1 MPPDERDLRS
11 TAERLVRAAGLAGPV
26 ALDRLPGGRNNRVYR
41 VTVANGMEVVL
52 KSYHADARDGRDR
65 LGAEWAFLTF
75 AWERGVHDVPQPL
88 ASDAASR
95 AGLYGF
101 VRGRKLG
108 AGEVRATH
116 VSAALDFVCRV
127 NAGSNPEALAPG
139 ADACFSLADHIAAVD
154 RRMAHIG
161 TLDAA
166 APLREDAERFI
177 AGYLV
182 PAWDGVRER
191 ILRGARERDI
201 AMDAR
206 LGPEQTCISPS
217 DFGFHNAILGSD
229 GKLTFL
235 DFEYAGRDDPAKL
248 ACDFFCQPDV
258 PVPLSHY
265 DTFLSGLGEG
275 RGDAAKLATRCA
287 LLIDAY
293 RIKWLC
299 IMLNDFQP
307 IGAARREFAEP
318 GARADRCVRQLARVT
333 RGLELIGI
341 HGA

>member
-41 VTVANGMEVVL
+41 VTLADGTEVVL
-52 KSYHADARDGRDR
+52 KNYHADARDDRDR
-65 LGAEWAFLTF
+65 LGSEWTFLAF
-75 AWERGVHDVPQPL
+75 AWERGVRDVPQPL
-88 ASDAASR
+88 VRDAKSH

-101 VRGRKLG
+101 VRGRKLS
-108 AGEVRATH
+108 AGEVRASH

-127 NAGSNPEALAPG
+127 NARSNPEAWAPG
-139 ADACFSLADHIAAVD
+139 AEACFSLADHIAAVD

-161 TLDAA
+161 MLDAT

-177 AGYLV
+177 AEYLIPV
-182 PAWDGVRER
+182 WAGVRKR
-191 ILRGARERDI
+191 LIRGARERDI

-206 LGPEQTCISPS
+206 LGPDQTCISPS
-217 DFGFHNAILGSD
+217 DFGFHNALLGSD

-248 ACDFFCQPDV
+248 VCDFFCQPDV
-258 PVPLSHY
+258 PVPPSHY
-265 DTFLSGLGEG
+265 DTFLGGLDEGLGLAE
-275 RGDAAKLATRCA
+275 KLSTRCA
-287 LLIDAY
+287 LLMDAY

-318 GARADRCVRQLARVT
+318 GARADRCVRQLQRVA
-333 RGLELIGI
+333 RGLELVGTD
-341 HGA
+341 GA